1 MDLEYSYREL
11 LNLCNSSKLGNVSK
25 GISNLFENNLAKK
38 WTPELNSEW
47 VCRHYL
53 ATKMILNATV
63 LLKALE
69 FSTEKNMRLAN
80 PYFEYYA
87 VLSLARAIVYTLPTE
102 YWNNGEIIMISH
114 SKAIK
119 LAFSWLGR
127 FNSNIAKNLEETT
140 LKLKAQRE
148 LIAYRIPSSGDLNLS
163 DDHNLEEILTILAE
177 VAQFNSELLY
187 KALEKYADKKN
198 FIICDD
204 SHARE
209 IADIEIEGF
218 NFFDNEDAYRLGY
231 LKRKMPS
238 PYPLHFTMTEGMTED
253 FFSAWDSDSDD
264 GQFSVGSPSSWQIIF
279 DIP

>member
-1 MDLEYSYREL
+1 
-11 LNLCNSSKLGNVSK
+11 
-25 GISNLFENNLAKK
+25 
-38 WTPELNSEW
+38 
-47 VCRHYL
+47 
-53 ATKMILNATV
+53 
-63 LLKALE
+63 
-69 FSTEKNMRLAN
+69 
-80 PYFEYYA
+80 
-87 VLSLARAIVYTLPTE
+87 
-102 YWNNGEIIMISH
+102 
-114 SKAIK
+114 
-119 LAFSWLGR
+119 
-127 FNSNIAKNLEETT
+127 
-140 LKLKAQRE
+140 
-148 LIAYRIPSSGDLNLS
+148 
-163 DDHNLEEILTILAE
+163 
-177 VAQFNSELLY
+177 ELLY